1 VIHARRPLSGTELLH
16 AFSVKSGTSELNK
29 KYIPELEDL
38 VSICAGLIIID
49 ERSDIVRLVHYTTQE
64 YFQRT
69 QQMWFPHAERGIAT
83 ACMTY
88 LSFDTF
94 DKGFC
99 LTDEQLETRLQLNP
113 FYDYASRNW
122 GYHVKAAFSD
132 VEQQLLEL
140 FQSDAKLTATAQA
153 LLIVKGYLD
162 YSQRV
167 PQQVTGIH
175 LAAYFGMDELIKI
188 LLMHGYPPH
197 PKDSYGQTP
206 LLWAAKRGNE
216 DALRLLLEQE
226 MVERDSTD
234 GSGRTA
240 LSWAAGNGHDD
251 VVRLLLEEGSDINAK
266 DNDGWAA
273 LQHAI
278 WNTES
283 ATVRLLLEHKANIMA
298 KDNNGWTALHR
309 AADSGR
315 EDMVRLLIGNESI
328 DAENMTPEMETMIRY
343 KTFVKK
349 TGEKRVWLVH
359 FTTQSKEEMKLR

>member
-1 VIHARRPLSGTELLH
+1 
-16 AFSVKSGTSELNK
+16 
-29 KYIPELEDL
+29 
-38 VSICAGLIIID
+38 
-49 ERSDIVRLVHYTTQE
+49 
-64 YFQRT
+64 
-69 QQMWFPHAERGIAT
+69 
-83 ACMTY
+83 
-88 LSFDTF
+88 
-94 DKGFC
+94 
-99 LTDEQLETRLQLNP
+99 
-113 FYDYASRNW
+113 
-122 GYHVKAAFSD
+122 
-132 VEQQLLEL
+132 
-140 FQSDAKLTATAQA
+140 
-153 LLIVKGYLD
+153 
-162 YSQRV
+162 
-167 PQQVTGIH
+167 
-175 LAAYFGMDELIKI
+175 MDELIKI

-216 DALRLLLEQE
+216 AALRLLLEQE
-226 MVERDSTD
+226 RVEKDSTD

-315 EDMVRLLIGNESI
+315 EDMLRLLIGNESI

-349 TGEKRVWLVH
+349 LVKEGVVGTLHHAIKRGDE
-359 FTTQSKEEMKLR
+359 TTMKLLVEKGANTEMRGKWKRTALHEAADSGNEAIMQILLENGADVEARDTWGWTPIHRAARALKMVRRDW